1 MKTLIAA
8 LALLSFAAGPVF
20 AQTPPLY
27 SGGYATYYRGAPPS
41 QGPNLWTTSREGLV
55 QAH

>member
-8 LALLSFAAGPVF
+8 LALLSLAAGPLF
-20 AQTPPLY
+20 AQSLPLY
-27 SGGYATYYRGAPPS
+27 SGGYGLQYRSASPGE
-41 QGPNLWTTSREGLV
+41 GPNLWTTGREGLV